1 MNAHSPKY
9 LAYHGHISMVMLLVG
24 EKTLHQR
31 ISPSK
36 QVRLTPV
43 LCDYLIFKQPVILV
57 LLIFQN
63 QELQVPVF

>member
-9 LAYHGHISMVMLLVG
+9 LAYHGHISTVMLLVG

-57 LLIFQN
+57 L
-63 QELQVPVF
+63 